1 MGTDGERNHT
11 LNMRQVNIHLLMLV
25 GGFVAMGTCC
35 YGSLDLRGHKEQSD
49 PDDFRDQNLEFAYLP
64 GNLLLRESVAL
75 GACCLGDLLL
85 Q

>member
-1 MGTDGERNHT
+1 MEAWIYEDIRNRVT
-11 LNMRQVNIHLLMLV
+11 QM
-25 GGFVAMGTCC
+25 T
-35 YGSLDLRGHKEQSD
+35 
-49 PDDFRDQNLEFAYLP
+49 RDQNLEFAHLL